1 MDLDIRGIHH
11 VTAIASDPQRNV
23 DFYSGVLGLRLVKK
37 TVNFDDPGTYHLY
50 YGDGLGRPGTII
62 TFFPWP
68 GARRGTR
75 GAGQAT
81 TTAFTVPSGSLET
94 WRDRLAERG
103 VGVAEET
110 VWFGDRVLVF
120 LDPDGL
126 RLALVEGAIETP
138 GQSWPDPPVPAE
150 MSIGGFHSVTL
161 QEQALDRTRE
171 FLEGTMRFKHAAS
184 EGRRHRFEVSIAGR
198 GRFVD
203 LVTTSDSALGRI
215 AAGTVHHVAWR
226 VRDDAEELEWRRHLL
241 EQGAQ
246 VSPVMDRQYFKSI
259 YFREPGGVLFEI
271 ATDPPG
277 FTLDE
282 TETDLGRNLKLPPW
296 LESERQRIEA
306 ALPAIRAVAPMS
318 VRE

>member
-1 MDLDIRGIHH
+1 MNRNILGLHH
-11 VTAIASDPQRNV
+11 VTAIATDPQRNV
-23 DFYSGVLGLRLVKK
+23 DFYSGLLGLRLVKK
-37 TVNFDDPGTYHLY
+37 TVNYDDPGTYHLY

-81 TTAFTVPSGSLET
+81 TTAFTVRGGSLEF
-94 WRDRLAERG
+94 WRERLVEHG
-103 VGVAEET
+103 VEVSEET
-110 VWFGDRVLVF
+110 LWFGDRVLKF
-120 LDPDGL
+120 LDPDRL
-126 RLALVEGAIETP
+126 ELALVEAATKTTFE
-138 GQSWPDPPVPAE
+138 SWSRSPVPVE

-161 QEQALDRTRE
+161 REQGLDRTRA
-171 FLEGTMRFKHAAS
+171 FLEGVMGFTHTAS
-184 EGRRHRFEVSIAGR
+184 EGERHRFEARDEGQGR
-198 GRFVD
+198 IVD
-203 LVTTSDSALGRI
+203 LVARPDSGFGRI

-226 VRDDAEELEWRRHLL
+226 VPDDAEELEWRRHLL
-241 EQGAQ
+241 EQGAH

-282 TETDLGRNLKLPPW
+282 AEVDLGTSLMLPPW
-296 LESERQRIEA
+296 LESDRKRIEA
-306 ALPAIRAVAPMS
+306 TLPTVHPATPMAVS
-318 VRE
+318 E